1 MSLKTEARF
10 WQAVGALAALG
21 GGFLLVHAVSRYGAT
36 SIEPVAIQYGL
47 AGSFMVLAG
56 VLGFLTGR
64 GLHAQ
69 GEGMSRL
76 ESVLWLILAAVG
88 IVLGALTIAMAKLD
102 LLVLRGPGGVSISR
116 NAGMLILDRLVI
128 GFGGA
133 FAIMLGIIGLLGQ
146 RLMTNLQK
154 LGGETEAEAKNEPEA
169 QAKGAGA

>member
-10 WQAVGALAALG
+10 WQVVGALAAFG
-21 GGFLLVHAVSRYGAT
+21 GGFLLVHAVSRYGPT

-88 IVLGALTIAMAKLD
+88 IVLGALTIVMAKLD
-102 LLVLRGPGGVSISR
+102 LIVLRGPGGVAIAR

-146 RLMTNLQK
+146 RLMANMEK
-154 LGGETEAEAKNEPEA
+154 LGGAAESEAKTDSEA
-169 QAKGAGA
+169 KAKAAGT